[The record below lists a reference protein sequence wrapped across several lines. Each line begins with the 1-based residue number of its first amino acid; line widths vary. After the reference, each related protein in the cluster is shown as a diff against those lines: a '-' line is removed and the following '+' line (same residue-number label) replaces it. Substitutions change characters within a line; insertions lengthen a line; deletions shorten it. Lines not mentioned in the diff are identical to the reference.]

1 MTPEEQA
8 AAALEKQKADE
19 QVAEEARK
27 KEEAAHLEN
36 KAEVER
42 LRVQLELAG
51 KATEGER
58 ARRLKLENRLKELGE
73 EVEEPKLTISEVED
87 LLDKKLGGVA
97 ETIGKLSKENEEL
110 GRILLSKQSMAAGGG
125 AGSPA
130 SQPEEIDAQE
140 LLEAIT
146 TIQKIAGITLSS
158 EQAKVVV
165 RARKEG
171 RDLTQDELAALVK

>member
-97 ETIGKLSKENEEL
+97 ETIGKLSKENRSEE
-110 GRILLSKQSMAAGGG
+110 
-125 AGSPA
+125 
-130 SQPEEIDAQE
+130 
-140 LLEAIT
+140 
-146 TIQKIAGITLSS
+146 
-158 EQAKVVV
+158 
-165 RARKEG
+165 
-171 RDLTQDELAALVK
+171 